1 MKTKHI
7 QLYYENKLNKE
18 AKKIKKEKKEEEKKQ
33 RIKIQKQTFQI
44 DYSKVV
50 RPKSMLKLGIFAC

>member
-7 QLYYENKLNKE
+7 QLYYENKLIKE
-18 AKKIKKEKKEEEKKQ
+18 AKKKKKGEKRRRKETENQNSKE
-33 RIKIQKQTFQI
+33 TFQI

>member
-7 QLYYENKLNKE
+7 QLYYENKLIKE
-18 AKKIKKEKKEEEKKQ
+18 AKKKKEKKEEEKKQ

-50 RPKSMLKLGIFAC
+50 RPKSIIVK

>member
-7 QLYYENKLNKE
+7 QLYHENKLIKE
-18 AKKIKKEKKEEEKKQ
+18 AKKKKRGEKRRRKETENQNSKET
-33 RIKIQKQTFQI
+33 IQI

-50 RPKSMLKLGIFAC
+50 HPKSMLKLGIFAC

>member
-7 QLYYENKLNKE
+7 QLYYENKLIKE
-18 AKKIKKEKKEEEKKQ
+18 AKKKKEKKEEEKKQ

>member
-7 QLYYENKLNKE
+7 QLYYENKLIKE
-18 AKKIKKEKKEEEKKQ
+18 AKKKKKEKEEEKKQ